1 MAVETLLVPESEV
14 NYPSAEESTQ
24 DEWGEDEEDEEGEK
38 VKGETEEKE
47 EQLNVNE
54 ITKENNTSSESVFCL
69 ELMEGYSIVLIIAKN
84 GQNFCLDC

>member
-1 MAVETLLVPESEV
+1 MAAETLLVPESEV
-14 NYPSAEESTQ
+14 NYPSAEESTK

-54 ITKENNTSSESVFCL
+54 IMKENNTSSESVFCL
-69 ELMEGYSIVLIIAKN
+69 ELMEGQSILLIIAKT
-84 GQNFCLDC
+84 GQNFCLHF